1 MESKMSKVQSLP
13 DLLGMLDET
22 MPVPE
27 YASAVQEQQEETPHI
42 VDHNGRSPKRVVVHK
57 DRKRRQRRRRVRGRN
72 KGGGGGGGAPW
83 TNVYC
88 VARDDGEY
96 AYDAQVCEGSRVV
109 LSKTI
114 RANSWGEAKDKL
126 LDELVPG
133 QHATLDQEH
142 IGGKP
147 VVRRRRA
154 QYAGKKQQKKK
165 PKARKAKAEP
175 VTVAEDTRAARARG
189 CPRLLDLLGDFTTG
203 DYNGR

>member
-1 MESKMSKVQSLP
+1 MSKVESLP

-22 MPVPE
+22 MPVPD
-27 YASAVQEQQEETPHI
+27 ASAVQEETPRI
-42 VDHNGRSPKRVVVHK
+42 VDENGRSPKRVVVHK
-57 DRKRRQRRRRVRGRN
+57 DRRRQRRRRVRGRN

-96 AYDAQVCEGSRVV
+96 AYDAQVYEGSRVL

-126 LDELVPG
+126 LDELLAG

-147 VVRRRRA
+147 AVRRRRA

-165 PKARKAKAEP
+165 KQQERRKRTPTK
-175 VTVAEDTRAARARG
+175 D
-189 CPRLLDLLGDFTTG
+189 DI
-203 DYNGR
+203 

>member
-1 MESKMSKVQSLP
+1 MSKV
-13 DLLGMLDET
+13 
-22 MPVPE
+22 
-27 YASAVQEQQEETPHI
+27 ETPHI

-57 DRKRRQRRRRVRGRN
+57 DRRRQRRRRVRGRN
-72 KGGGGGGGAPW
+72 KGGGSGGGAPW
-83 TNVYC
+83 SNVYC

-96 AYDAQVCEGSRVV
+96 AYDAQVYEGSRVL

-126 LDELVPG
+126 LDELFAG

-154 QYAGKKQQKKK
+154 QYAGKKEQKKK
-165 PKARKAKAEP
+165 PKARKAKAAP
-175 VTVAEDTRAARARG
+175 MIAAAEDTRAARAYGG
-189 CPRLLDLLGDFTTG
+189 CPSLLDLLEDFTTG
-203 DYNGR
+203 E